1 MPPERIVAPRIMR
14 VLEENN
20 GVGMRFSEIFR
31 GLAEHGWYHNQNPIT
46 NNLKWLIKQG
56 KIAKVENR
64 YAIIKT
70 RDNGTKYVVIENAVE
85 KVVIELGK

>member
-14 VLEENN
+14 VLEEND

-31 GLAEHGWYHNQNPIT
+31 GLAKHGWYHNQNPIT
-46 NNLKWLIKQG
+46 QNLKWLIEQG

-64 YAIIKT
+64 YAIIKK
-70 RDNGTKYVVIENAVE
+70 REDGTKYVVIENPVE
-85 KVVIELGK
+85 NKTVELE